1 MSSYTGKTFALSGIL
16 RALAVCV
23 LLAGTYAGSALADSQ
38 YTYTGNPFT
47 FSVGT
52 TCPATCFI
60 SGSFT
65 LSTAIGPDSTVYS
78 ITPESWSFTD
88 GNFTVSPSN
97 SSLFVGNE
105 FSTNGSGDIDQWNFH
120 VLGLFGW
127 ITFTSISQGPYM
139 GDYTADPYFSIPY
152 YYAYNSNPGTWAV
165 STVPEPSELLLLC
178 VGLIGLVSFGRM
190 KLGRAG
196 SN

>member
-1 MSSYTGKTFALSGIL
+1 MISDTGKTFALSGIL

-23 LLAGTYAGSALADSQ
+23 LLAGVCAGSALADSQ

-47 FSVGT
+47 DSVGD
-52 TCPATCFI
+52 TCPTTCFI

-65 LSTAIGPDSTVYS
+65 LSTAIGPDNTVYS

-88 GNFTVSPSN
+88 GTFTINPSN
-97 SSLFVGNE
+97 SSLFVSNE

-120 VLGLFGW
+120 VIGFFGFD
-127 ITFTSISQGPYM
+127 TFTSIGQGPSM
-139 GDYTADPYFSIPY
+139 GDYTFAADPFS
-152 YYAYNSNPGTWAV
+152 YAYNSNPGTWAV

>member
-1 MSSYTGKTFALSGIL
+1 VISYTGKTFALAGIL

-23 LLAGTYAGSALADSQ
+23 LLAGAYAGSALADSQ

-47 FSVGT
+47 DSVGD
-52 TCPATCFI
+52 TCPTTCFI

-65 LSTAIGPDSTVYS
+65 LSTAIGPDNTVYS

-88 GNFTVSPSN
+88 GTFTINPSN

-120 VLGLFGW
+120 VIGFFGFT
-127 ITFTSISQGPYM
+127 TFTSISQGPSM
-139 GDYTADPYFSIPY
+139 GDYTFAADPFS
-152 YYAYNSNPGTWAV
+152 YAYNSNPGTWAV
-165 STVPEPSELLLLC
+165 STVPEPSELLLVCL
-178 VGLIGLVSFGRM
+178 GLIGLISMRQV